1 MKVNS
6 SLPIEPKNNR
16 SNDKKVNQFFDSY
29 FTKKLEFSS
38 NEVTAV
44 KGFFEK
50 RGFSATAASAVSLV
64 LLQQAKIDKV
74 KVFALLDTM
83 KNFSQNQLSDLVT
96 EILNHNRLNTSVLGL
111 RNNNS
116 IVAIENRNIIL

>member
-6 SLPIEPKNNR
+6 SLPIESKNNR

-50 RGFSATAASAVSLV
+50 RGFSETAAGAVSLV

>member
-44 KGFFEK
+44 KGF
-50 RGFSATAASAVSLV
+50 ASAVSLV